1 MIPLHST
8 ALIRIN
14 PHDPA
19 LLTKVD
25 AVVRFEPRPC
35 QVDPVSE
42 ILKDVPGLP
51 GHKILLK
58 QTVERGAASAHG
70 GVVCPQL
77 VELILEVADLIMHQ
91 QKWCLQIIFQQ
102 VTPLLD
108 RLLCQN
114 SLEREVRFWI
124 GNHLLVSVRGGGVTS
139 RDAGEYPAVEPSP
152 PRLDRL
158 PPPPPQPLSAP
169 HNQGHIRA
177 VWAAQLDQFIG
188 GHPCR

>member
-35 QVDPVSE
+35 QIDPVPE

-70 GVVCPQL
+70 GVVGPQL
-77 VELILEVADLIMHQ
+77 IELILEVADLIMHQ
-91 QKWCLQIIFQQ
+91 KKW
-102 VTPLLD
+102 
-108 RLLCQN
+108 R
-114 SLEREVRFWI
+114 SEERRV
-124 GNHLLVSVRGGGVTS
+124 GKDGG
-139 RDAGEYPAVEPSP
+139 AGEVM
-152 PRLDRL
+152 
-158 PPPPPQPLSAP
+158 
-169 HNQGHIRA
+169 
-177 VWAAQLDQFIG
+177 
-188 GHPCR
+188 